1 MFINQVSY
9 QKTFNL
15 GNYSSERIGVEIGLE
30 AGEDAMEAL
39 ETAKRLT
46 YEFHQKG
53 QLQINPEYAH
63 HLSPP
68 NFVNFPSTAEPLP
81 TIQVSNSQPQVRE
94 QTLEEQIRSCTDVT
108 VLKAYQLLVKKDPI
122 LQKAYDD
129 TMSTIKF
136 HKM

>member
-1 MFINQVSY
+1 MHINQISY

-30 AGEDAMEAL
+30 AGEDAKVAL
-39 ETAKRLT
+39 DTAKQLVEE
-46 YEFHQKG
+46 YHKG
-53 QLQINPEYAH
+53 SRDLVTANLDTVYVGPIIPE
-63 HLSPP
+63 
-68 NFVNFPSTAEPLP
+68 
-81 TIQVSNSQPQVRE
+81 IQVQKQPEVRE
-94 QTLEEQIRSCTDVT
+94 QTLEEQIRSCTDIT